1 GISTSVPRRA
11 VYNNITEAIGKTP
24 VIKVNRLA
32 PAGINLYVKCE
43 YFNPLSSVKDRLA
56 IAIIEDAEQRGEL
69 KPGGTVVEATSGN
82 TGIALAMVCAQ
93 RGYKFV
99 STMAASFSVERRKV
113 MRMLGAKVVVTPA
126 PLGGTGMVL
135 KAEELAEKHGWY
147 LARQFENEANP
158 AYHAKTT
165 GPEILADFEGKS
177 LDYWVTGYGTGGTFQ
192 GAGKVLKEARPGLKI
207 ILSEPKGAALITSG
221 IKQERKEV
229 LGKFGAPAKGHPAWN
244 PHPIQGWTP
253 NFIPKVTEDGLE
265 MKVHDEVLTVD
276 PQEAMKTSHALAR
289 MEGIFC
295 GTSGG
300 ATVATA
306 LEVAA
311 KAPSGSTILAMIP
324 DTAERYLSTPLFGDI
339 DAEMN
344 EEEMELAKSTP
355 SVAASAS
362 RRPGAG
368 QLELELSF
376 SGEQVSVPAMLAK
389 QAGDWMAAVA
399 AALVAALHAAL
410 SFVGPARTNAGAGAS
425 LRGTVRPQTSTVSGG
440 PQGLGLPGSLAAV
453 ALAGAVAVR
462 ARKSTALRATRVE
475 WFRKVKRISGDRAV
489 FDVSIPKPLGLAL
502 EAFPDG
508 RGVGISTITPESNA
522 DKLNRKVCITE
533 EDNGMWVLEGDRVI
547 GVNGTETVDSTVED
561 IAKLVGESEGDS
573 VTLTLVRNTRNG
585 PIKVV
590 IMPDKKFATVR
601 RNARLSSAVEFALG
615 REIKYGC
622 IDGWCGTC
630 WHRER
635 TTGWLF
641 KPCSDMI
648 TSDWDNVMPMVLF
661 PKPEKAGDA
670 TLLQPRGA

>member
-1 GISTSVPRRA
+1 MIGSRGFVFTRGISTSVPRRA

-265 MKVHDEVLTVD
+265 MKVHDDVLTVD

-355 SVAASAS
+355 SA
-362 RRPGAG
+362 
-368 QLELELSF
+368 
-376 SGEQVSVPAMLAK
+376 
-389 QAGDWMAAVA
+389 
-399 AALVAALHAAL
+399 
-410 SFVGPARTNAGAGAS
+410 
-425 LRGTVRPQTSTVSGG
+425 
-440 PQGLGLPGSLAAV
+440 
-453 ALAGAVAVR
+453 
-462 ARKSTALRATRVE
+462 
-475 WFRKVKRISGDRAV
+475 
-489 FDVSIPKPLGLAL
+489 
-502 EAFPDG
+502 
-508 RGVGISTITPESNA
+508 
-522 DKLNRKVCITE
+522 
-533 EDNGMWVLEGDRVI
+533 
-547 GVNGTETVDSTVED
+547 
-561 IAKLVGESEGDS
+561 
-573 VTLTLVRNTRNG
+573 
-585 PIKVV
+585 
-590 IMPDKKFATVR
+590 
-601 RNARLSSAVEFALG
+601 
-615 REIKYGC
+615 
-622 IDGWCGTC
+622 
-630 WHRER
+630 
-635 TTGWLF
+635 
-641 KPCSDMI
+641 
-648 TSDWDNVMPMVLF
+648 
-661 PKPEKAGDA
+661 
-670 TLLQPRGA
+670 QP